1 MSLACVALALS
12 SRSSGAAQRYEHP
25 KAVVVAFVQGNC
37 LSVRR
42 DDNPKSVMRA
52 LLKSSTRILAY
63 WRIEY
68 QLLYTNDRM
77 QEFTPLR
84 SPWTMFFVCKYS
96 RPSATSPILGRRIR
110 RGTEPGGTDGTYKWF
125 ASYVGVGLQIL
136 NKIPVVHPG
145 RHEADPST
153 GFI

>member
-77 QEFTPLR
+77 QEFYPFEIAVDNVLR
-84 SPWTMFFVCKYS
+84 M
-96 RPSATSPILGRRIR
+96 
-110 RGTEPGGTDGTYKWF
+110 
-125 ASYVGVGLQIL
+125 QIL
-136 NKIPVVHPG
+136 KAKCNITDLGQKDQT
-145 RHEADPST
+145 RH
-153 GFI
+153 